1 MDVDGTDAKKVPNPN
16 GKKGGTAHRSTIES
30 IQPSREERIVFM
42 GKQINFYIC
51 ESIQNSF
58 IEYLQDNQ
66 FEFLDWNA
74 GVVNQPSSMDVFG
87 LYLYKSNYG
96 ELVMQPGNG
105 ASMNILNSPVIE
117 FSKTIIKTEQKRILR
132 GRLWI
137 ATQYVDEEGN
147 WVKKSELF
155 VKDYQKLNRWI
166 KKHVPYQEI
175 RKGEYL
181 VKEYVNDELKELQEK
196 GFVLTM

>member
-1 MDVDGTDAKKVPNPN
+1 
-16 GKKGGTAHRSTIES
+16 
-30 IQPSREERIVFM
+30 M
-42 GKQINFYIC
+42 GRQINFYIC
-51 ESIQNSF
+51 ENIQNSF

-66 FEFLDWNA
+66 FDFLDRNSDI
-74 GVVNQPSSMDVFG
+74 VNQPSSMNVFS

-96 ELVMQPGNG
+96 ELVMQQGNG
-105 ASMNILNSPVIE
+105 ASMDTIKSPVIQ
-117 FSKTIIKTEQKRILR
+117 FCKTGIKKEQKKILR

-137 ATQYVDEEGN
+137 ATQYYDDEGN

-166 KKHVPYQEI
+166 KKNVPYQEI

-181 VKEYVNDELKELQEK
+181 VKEYINDELKKLQEE
-196 GFVLTM
+196 GYVLTI